1 MTKDET
7 DFDTWYEFIKQEVD
21 DRVAEEVPGPED
33 FRQQYA
39 DGDNAYDIVDEIC
52 SEYEYD
58 EYAEDDD
65 DADADD

>member
-21 DRVAEEVPGPED
+21 DRVNVEVQGPD
-33 FRQQYA
+33 SFRQQYA

-58 EYAEDDD
+58 EYTEDDD
-65 DADADD
+65 TDAED